1 MTGPANE
8 EPVLPAV
15 IQHWV
20 DGLHHHT
27 GQMAEVKRVSKR
39 LWRLTIANERV
50 CMTMDFKQ
58 NSKGRVRRGNA
69 ILTVDGKPRRLAHDI
84 YEFVR
89 IFRDPDEK
97 PEIPP
102 MPPLRPVTE
111 APQKVQHV
119 YHHMARRIR
128 KVSEAK
134 EIVATLQLGSDDRRW
149 TICLEVDNVIMR
161 VHFVRGKSKTWRA
174 DARDPIQLFVDGE
187 DYLDETMSDLGKV
200 LEMILGDLP
209 GPQTEDSSPIRSSA
223 GPARRVKS
231 VEVRNTTVIRN

>member
-1 MTGPANE
+1 MTGLANE
-8 EPVLPAV
+8 EPVLPVV

-27 GQMAEVKRVSKR
+27 GQMAEVKSVSKR

-58 NSKGRVRRGNA
+58 SSKGRVRRGNST
-69 ILTVDGKPRRLAHDI
+69 LTVDGKPRRLARDVH
-84 YEFVR
+84 EFAR
-89 IFRDPDEK
+89 IFRNPDEK

-102 MPPLRPVTE
+102 MPPLRPLKE
-111 APQKVQHV
+111 APQKVQHI
-119 YHHMARRIR
+119 YHNLARRICQ
-128 KVSEAK
+128 VAEAK
-134 EIVATLQLGSDDRRW
+134 EIVAALQLGSDGRRW
-149 TICLEVDNVIMR
+149 TVCLETDNAIMR
-161 VHFVRGKSKTWRA
+161 MHFARGKGKTWSV
-174 DARDPIQLFVDGE
+174 DARDPMQLFVDGE
-187 DYLDETMSDLGKV
+187 DCFDETMGDLGKV

-209 GPQTEDSSPIRSSA
+209 GPQTETSSPIRSSA